1 MSGTVAG
8 PDQTEL
14 PATLPIFPLTGVL
27 LLPRGKL
34 PLNIFE
40 PRYLN
45 MVRDALASDRM
56 IGMVQPRE
64 DDPTTLT
71 GPTNL
76 TEPATL
82 TGPPEGVASIARL
95 PVVYP
100 TGCAGRVTAFSETD
114 DGRFHITLTGIAR
127 FEIRDEVPTL
137 RGYRRVVPDWDRYRG
152 DLADDGAAIDRPRL
166 LTALKAFFKLNDIA
180 ADWDSITATPDE
192 RLVTSLAMICQF
204 APSEKQALLEARDL
218 GERSRVMT
226 ALVEMAVLGRATAGG
241 TARH

>member
-8 PDQTEL
+8 PGQTEL

-45 MVRDALASDRM
+45 MVRDALAGDRM

-71 GPTNL
+71 GP
-76 TEPATL
+76 
-82 TGPPEGVASIARL
+82 PEGAASMARL
-95 PVVYP
+95 PAVYP
-100 TGCAGRVTAFSETD
+100 TGCAGRITAFSETD
-114 DGRFHITLTGIAR
+114 DGRFHITLTGVAR
-127 FEIRDEVPTL
+127 FEIREEVPTL
-137 RGYRRVVPDWDRYRG
+137 RGYRRVVPDWDRYRA
-152 DLADDGAAIDRPRL
+152 DLADDAAVIDRPRL
-166 LTALKAFFKLNDIA
+166 LAALKAFFKLNDIA
-180 ADWDSITATPDE
+180 ADWDSITATPDD

-226 ALVEMAVLGRATAGG
+226 ALVEMAVLGRATAGDV
-241 TARH
+241 ARH

>member
-1 MSGTVAG
+1 MGSAAMSGTASG
-8 PDQTEL
+8 LEQTEL

-34 PLNIFE
+34 PLNVFE
-40 PRYLN
+40 PRYLA

-71 GPTNL
+71 GPPEGA
-76 TEPATL
+76 EPANQA
-82 TGPPEGVASIARL
+82 PP
-95 PVVYP
+95 VYP
-100 TGCAGRVTAFSETD
+100 TGCAGRITAFSEAE
-114 DGRFHITLTGIAR
+114 DGRLHITLTGVAR
-127 FEIRDEVPTL
+127 FAIREEVPTL
-137 RGYRRVVPDWDRYRG
+137 RGYRRIVPDWERYRA
-152 DLADDGAAIDRPRL
+152 DLADDAAAIDRPRL
-166 LTALKAFFKLNDIA
+166 LAALKAFFALNDIT

-226 ALVEMAVLGRATAGG
+226 ALVEMAVLGRATAGES
-241 TARH
+241 ARH

>member
-1 MSGTVAG
+1 MSGAVSG
-8 PDQTEL
+8 PGQTEL

-45 MVRDALASDRM
+45 MVRDALASDRL

-64 DDPTTLT
+64 DDP
-71 GPTNL
+71 
-76 TEPATL
+76 ATL
-82 TGPPEGVASIARL
+82 TGPPADAPPIARL
-95 PVVYP
+95 PAVYP
-100 TGCAGRVTAFSETD
+100 TGCVGRITAFSETD
-114 DGRFHITLTGIAR
+114 DGRFHITLTGVAR
-127 FEIRDEVPTL
+127 FEIREEVPTL
-137 RGYRRVVPDWDRYRG
+137 RGYRRVVPDWDHYRA
-152 DLADDGAAIDRPRL
+152 DLADDDATIDRPRL
-166 LTALKAFFKLNDIA
+166 LAALKAFFKLNDIA
-180 ADWDSITATPDE
+180 ADWDSIAATPDE

-226 ALVEMAVLGRATAGG
+226 ALVEMAVLGRATAGD